1 MIHKTAIVSPK
12 AELHESVE
20 VGPFTVIE
28 DNVHIGEGTVI
39 GSSALIA
46 SGARI
51 GKNVRIHH
59 GAVIATIPQDLKFG
73 GEETVANIGDDC
85 IIREYATMNRGT
97 NESGSTD
104 LGAHCLLM
112 AYAHVA
118 HDCKIGDNVIL
129 ANAVNLGGHVHI
141 GEHVIIGGVVPVHQF
156 SKIGCH
162 AMIGGGFRLTQDL
175 CPYALAGG
183 YPLKILGVNLIGLRR
198 RGFSNETIGVLQRV
212 FKVLFFSE
220 LNTKQAVARITN
232 EMEQTPEVQEILR
245 FIGESTRGLIK

>member
-1 MIHKTAIVSPK
+1 MIHDTAIISPK
-12 AELHESVE
+12 AELHESVD

-28 DNVHIGEGTVI
+28 DNVRIGEGTVI

-51 GKNVRIHH
+51 GKNVKIHH

-73 GEETVANIGDDC
+73 GEETVANIGDNC
-85 IIREYATMNRGT
+85 VIREYTTVNRGT
-97 NESGSTD
+97 EESGSTD
-104 LGAHCLLM
+104 LGADCLMM

-118 HDCKIGDNVIL
+118 HDCKIGDKVIL
-129 ANAVNLGGHVHI
+129 ANAVQLGGHVHI
-141 GEHVIIGGVVPVHQF
+141 GDQVIIGGSVPVHQF

-198 RGFSNETIGVLQRV
+198 RGFSNESIKILQRV
-212 FKVLFFSE
+212 FKLLFFSD

-232 EMEQTPEVQEILR
+232 EVEQTPEVMEILN

>member
-1 MIHKTAIVSPK
+1 MIHKTAVVSPE

-20 VGPFTVIE
+20 AGPFAIIE
-28 DNVHIGEGTVI
+28 GNVQIGEGSVV
-39 GSSALIA
+39 GSSALVA

-59 GAVIATIPQDLKFG
+59 GAVVATIPQDLKFG
-73 GEETVANIGDDC
+73 GEETVANIGDNC
-85 IIREYATMNRGT
+85 IIREYATVNRGT
-97 NESGSTD
+97 RESGSTD
-104 LGAHCLLM
+104 LGSNCLLM

-129 ANAVNLGGHVHI
+129 ANAVQLGGHVHI
-141 GEHVIIGGVVPVHQF
+141 GEHVIIGGSVPVHQF

-183 YPLKILGVNLIGLRR
+183 YPLRILGVNLIGLRR
-198 RGFSNETIGVLQRV
+198 RGFSNETIAVLQRV

-220 LNTKQAVARITN
+220 LNTKQAVERITN
-232 EMEQTPEVQEILR
+232 EVEQTPEVQEILK